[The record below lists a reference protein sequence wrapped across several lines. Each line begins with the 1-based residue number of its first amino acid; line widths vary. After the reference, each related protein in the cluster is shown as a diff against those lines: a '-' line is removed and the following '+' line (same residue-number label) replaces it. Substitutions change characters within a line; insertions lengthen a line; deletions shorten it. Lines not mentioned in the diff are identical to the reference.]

1 MLADK
6 AASHRRIVF
15 LTVHTDPECVDAAL
29 TAGAL
34 GYVLQAFIAAELV
47 PALKAA
53 LHGEIFVS
61 RRIP

>member
-1 MLADK
+1 MPVNK
-6 AASHRRIVF
+6 AASHSRIVF

-34 GYVLQAFIAAELV
+34 GYVLKAFITAELV

-53 LHGEIFVS
+53 LHGEI
-61 RRIP
+61 